1 MHDFERI
8 FEAATAAIDQDY
20 FLLPVSGREDP
31 IYRERVYCYE
41 LYHQIRVRWPDD
53 TRHTLAGEIDKSGH
67 PLIRGNGLDN
77 CKPDFLIH
85 LPGEM
90 EGNYAA
96 IEVKPV
102 TVKRRDVMKDLETLV
117 AFIDHG
123 GYERGIYLFYGYSG
137 DGKGPRMATS
147 ELAAWGKD
155 AHIEIWTHTAPY
167 TSAARYD
174 AE

>member
-1 MHDFERI
+1 MLLHEAHRNAEGDVMHDFERI
-8 FEAATAAIDQDY
+8 FEAATAAIDPDY
-20 FLLPVSGREDP
+20 FLLPVSGREHP

-41 LYHQIRVRWPDD
+41 LYHQIRVRWPGD

-77 CKPDFLIH
+77 CKPDFLVH

-102 TVKRRDVMKDLETLV
+102 TAKRRGRDE
-117 AFIDHG
+117 G
-123 GYERGIYLFYGYSG
+123 SG
-137 DGKGPRMATS
+137 DTS
-147 ELAAWGKD
+147 GLHRPW
-155 AHIEIWTHTAPY
+155 WV
-167 TSAARYD
+167 
-174 AE
+174 

>member
-8 FEAATAAIDQDY
+8 FEAATAAIDPDY

-41 LYHQIRVRWPDD
+41 LYHQIRVRWPGDA
-53 TRHTLAGEIDKSGH
+53 RHTLAGEIDKSGH

-77 CKPDFLIH
+77 CKPDFLVH

-102 TVKRRDVMKDLETLV
+102 TAKRSDVIKDLETLV

-123 GYERGIYLFYGYSG
+123 GYQRGIYLFYGYSS
-137 DGKGPRMATS
+137 DGKGPRTATS

-155 AHIEIWTHTAPY
+155 AHIEIWTHAAPY
-167 TSAARYD
+167 ASAVRYD